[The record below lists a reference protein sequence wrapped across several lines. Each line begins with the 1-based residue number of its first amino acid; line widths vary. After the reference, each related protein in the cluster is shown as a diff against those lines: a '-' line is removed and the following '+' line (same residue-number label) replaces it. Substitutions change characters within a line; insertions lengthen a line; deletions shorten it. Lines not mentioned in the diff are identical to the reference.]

1 MDLSKENMF
10 YWFFNDGMKDAKK
23 NKYFWYFWIK
33 GWNESEMD
41 NTIILDGWVFK
52 KSSLQNIFSG
62 VLMLASKL
70 DPRGTPLG

>member
-1 MDLSKENMF
+1 MK
-10 YWFFNDGMKDAKK
+10 MKDSKQI
-23 NKYFWYFWIK
+23 NIFGFFFIK

-41 NTIILDGWVFK
+41 NTIILDGWVLK

-62 VLMLASKL
+62 VLMLLASKL